1 MENLFTPNKI
11 RCFSGVYFDPF
22 EPDIDLIKIEDIAH
36 GLSLQCRFGGHTKN
50 FFSVAQHSLD
60 VAFLAPHE
68 KMAHLLHDSSETY
81 LIDIPSPLKSR
92 IIGYKE
98 AEDYLMKMIAEKF
111 QFEYPL
117 SRVVKQSDAIALAV
131 EWELYV
137 LGEGKGMTPKQAESQ
152 FLWTYKHILK
162 NK

>member
-11 RCFSGVYFDPF
+11 RLYSGTYFDPF

-36 GLSLQCRFGGHTKN
+36 GLSLQCRFGGHTHN
-50 FFSVAQHSLD
+50 FFSVAQHSCN
-60 VAFLAPHE
+60 V
-68 KMAHLLHDSSETY
+68 HLLHGPNDLAGLLHDAQEAY

-98 AEDYLMKMIAEKF
+98 AEDNLAKMIAEKF
-111 QFEYPL
+111 QFQYPL
-117 SRVVKQSDAIALAV
+117 DESVKKADKWALQL

-137 LGEGKGMTPKQAESQ
+137 LTPGKGLTPKQAEMK
-152 FLWTYKHILK
+152 FLWEFNNIKGR
-162 NK
+162 